1 MCIHPACDGLQSN
14 GCTPLRQ
21 YTYRPTCNNTDHRMW
36 DYHRPGWGTK
46 GFSVSVRWTDGH
58 GDYSTVI
65 IRKDRQFYCYTQT
78 ETWVGRSV
86 WKQCTNVFRMSS
98 TNSSFTT
105 KLCACVSMAFL
116 AIGRL
121 LLCGQYT
128 VHLLVML
135 SDEGTKLVLNP
146 LTNYTK

>member
-1 MCIHPACDGLQSN
+1 
-14 GCTPLRQ
+14 
-21 YTYRPTCNNTDHRMW
+21 
-36 DYHRPGWGTK
+36 
-46 GFSVSVRWTDGH
+46 
-58 GDYSTVI
+58 
-65 IRKDRQFYCYTQT
+65 
-78 ETWVGRSV
+78 
-86 WKQCTNVFRMSS
+86 
-98 TNSSFTT
+98 
-105 KLCACVSMAFL
+105 MAFL